1 MAVVLEWEYLDT
13 TANVYVVSFWSHKN
27 VLKLIL
33 MIVSQVR
40 EHTKKHLMFT
50 QKIVAKLAI
59 TEILTLYGY
68 RVNRPDHTFT
78 ISCCQHLELEDA

>member
-33 MIVSQVR
+33 MIISQVR
-40 EHTKKHLMFT
+40 EHTKKHL
-50 QKIVAKLAI
+50 IVHPKDSSK
-59 TEILTLYGY
+59 
-68 RVNRPDHTFT
+68 VSNNRNSDT
-78 ISCCQHLELEDA
+78 IWIQS